1 MKSYFLL
8 SLSLICISLK
18 TIAQN
23 PPKREFR
30 AAWIATVSNID
41 YPSSKTLTP
50 EQQRNEFVNLLNQ
63 HQQAGLNAVVVQIR
77 SNGDALYQ
85 STLEPWSEVLTGK
98 QGVAPNPV
106 YDPLIFM
113 VDETHKRGMEFHAW
127 FNPYRAVPN
136 INTTQLADNH
146 IAKRRPDLL
155 LPFGTLRILDPGHP
169 ESRAWVTRVV
179 MDVVRRYDVDAVHFD
194 DYFYPYPVAGTVL
207 NDDSTYT
214 KYNRGITNRA
224 DWRRENVDLLIK
236 MVSDSIKSAKPYVKF
251 GISPFG
257 IWQNKS
263 TAQPNGSDTRGL
275 ESYNDIFANSIKWTQ
290 QGWVDY
296 MAPQLYWYI
305 GLAIADYSILL
316 NWWSKNANNRHLY
329 IGQGAYRIN
338 ADANWN
344 AAEMPKQIR
353 LNRNTAN
360 VQGSIYYNTNTL
372 NKNLL
377 GFRDSLRN
385 NFYRYPALQPIMSW
399 KKATNPPAPSS
410 LIAVLASNGIQ
421 VKWTKP
427 QTSIAEIDKIR
438 GYVIYRFKDDEKV
451 DLTNPKAIRTMIHD
465 GSSEY
470 LDIENPPSALKF
482 TYVVTALDRLHN
494 ESNPSNEA
502 AITVISAN
510 EEEIAQTEL
519 FQNYPNPTSGRTII
533 SYYLSKNT
541 WVKLKIY
548 DLMGREIRK
557 VIDENQT
564 MGKHEVEV
572 DNLTKGIFIYTLET
586 DAKLFSRR
594 IVVE

>member
-1 MKSYFLL
+1 MKPITLFLTLL
-8 SLSLICISLK
+8 SLTAL
-18 TIAQN
+18 AQT
-23 PPKREFR
+23 PLKREFR
-30 AAWIATVSNID
+30 GAWIATVSNID

-50 EQQRNEFVNLLNQ
+50 EQQRNEFINLLNQ

-85 STLEPWSEVLTGK
+85 SSLEPWSEVLTGK
-98 QGVAPNPV
+98 QGQAPNPI
-106 YDPLIFM
+106 YDPLTFM
-113 VDETHKRGMEFHAW
+113 VAETHKRGMEFHAW

-136 INTTQLADNH
+136 ITTTQLADNH
-146 IAKRRPDLL
+146 IAKKRPDILL
-155 LPFGTLRILDPGHP
+155 AYGNLRILDPGHP
-169 ESRAWVTRVV
+169 ESRNWVTKVV
-179 MDVVRRYDVDAVHFD
+179 MDVVRRYDIDAVHFD
-194 DYFYPYPVAGTVL
+194 DYFYPYPTTGLTL
-207 NDDSTYT
+207 NDDSTYV
-214 KYNRGITNRA
+214 KYNRGIANRA
-224 DWRRENVDLLIK
+224 DWRRDNIDLLIK

-275 ESYNDIFANSIKWTQ
+275 ESYNEIYANSTKWTQ

-305 GLAIADYSILL
+305 GFSVANYAVLL
-316 NWWSKNANNRHLY
+316 DWWAKNANNRHLY

-353 LNRNTAN
+353 LNRTNTQ

-372 NKNLL
+372 NKNPL

-385 NFYRYPALQPIMSW
+385 NFYRYPALQPAMSW
-399 KKATNPPAPSS
+399 KKSTIPSAPTN
-410 LIAVLASNGIQ
+410 LTAVLSTNGIQ
-421 VKWTKP
+421 VKWTKS
-427 QTSIAEIDKIR
+427 QTSSNEIDKIR
-438 GYVIYRFKDDEKV
+438 SYVIYRFKDDEKV
-451 DLTNPKAIRTMIHD
+451 DLTNAKAIRTIIHD
-465 GSSEY
+465 DSAEY

-502 AITVISAN
+502 KITVISAN

-519 FQNYPNPTSGRTII
+519 FQNYPNPTDGKTII
-533 SYYLSKNT
+533 PYFLAKNSL
-541 WVKLKIY
+541 VKIKIY
-548 DLMGREIRK
+548 DWLGREIRSI
-557 VIDENQT
+557 IDEQQT
-564 MGKHEVEV
+564 AGKHEVEV
-572 DNLTKGIFIYTLET
+572 NNLTKGLYIYTLEA
-586 DAKLFSRR
+586 DSKLFSKRM
-594 IVVE
+594 IVE